1 MTNWLLR
8 EVSTVSQPTDGVADL
23 DIRAFGAV
31 SRPGVPGWLTG
42 EPLAEQSIEFALPN
56 LPPLQPPPLAET
68 TFRLRVAVPAPDTLR
83 ITLAPPEAA
92 VLGDDGTGLGIV
104 VNPAP
109 ARQPLTV
116 ERTERAIVLRSGP
129 LQVRVQRRPFALLV
143 LDGSRV
149 VARTAE
155 RLREIVGLPMA
166 PAILTD
172 GTQTTLHLELGP
184 SEDILGF
191 GEQFNRLVKNGQRL
205 VLRVE
210 DALGTATGL
219 AYKPVPVWHS
229 TAGYLGF
236 LNTGAVVTADVGH
249 SLPSV
254 LRLTVADSAFD
265 LYLVVGA
272 SPAQR
277 LTSYTMLTGRPDVP
291 PLWAFGYWIGRC
303 RYRNRAQ
310 VERVLRD
317 MRAHQVPC
325 DVLHVDP
332 NWLVLDRLNTDF
344 IWNRRRFGDRRD
356 FVTALDQFGARLSL
370 WELPY
375 IDPASPVYAELV
387 ANGYLV
393 VGADGRP
400 AAAQRT
406 PVPDGR
412 PRALLDFTNPA
423 ALAWWQDQHKEF
435 LDDGV
440 AAFKTDF
447 GEGLGDDV
455 ALADGTPP
463 QHAHNLYPLRYN
475 GAVSDAI
482 RRFTGRNPL
491 IWGRSGWAGSQR
503 YPAQW
508 SGDAESTVAGMLV
521 TLHGGLSYGLSAPGL
536 WSHDV
541 GGFYGPEL
549 TPELYVR
556 WTQFGALS
564 PLMRAHGLR
573 PREPWAFGRRA
584 LEISREWIRLRYTL
598 LPYLWQVAHES
609 ARNGWP
615 MLRPLF
621 FSFPDDP
628 IAAGIDTQFML
639 GNDLL
644 VVPVFDDGP
653 DPVRRRWYLPAGR
666 WIDLITGRSLT
677 SGFVTDDVPLERI
690 PVLVRAGAV
699 VPRVEVEPSV
709 RRTDDL
715 VSHPW
720 ILHAYGVSDR
730 ECELVG
736 FDGAAVRV
744 SIRDGAVSAQGSQP
758 IAPVAVLH

>member
-8 EVSTVSQPTDGVADL
+8 EVSTVSQPTGGTAVL
-23 DIRAFGAV
+23 RVRAFAAV
-31 SRPGVPGWLTG
+31 SQPGVPGWLTG
-42 EPLAEQSIEFALPN
+42 EPLTRQAVEFSLPN
-56 LPPLQPPPLAET
+56 LPHLHPPPFEES
-68 TFRLRVAVPAPDTLR
+68 TFELRVAVPALDTLR
-83 ITLAPPEAA
+83 ITIAPVGAA
-92 VLGDDGTGLGIV
+92 VLDDDGTHLGIV
-104 VNPAP
+104 VDPEPAP
-109 ARQPLTV
+109 QPLHV
-116 ERTERAIVLRSGP
+116 EHTDREVVLRSGT
-129 LQVRVQRRPFALLV
+129 LQVLVQRHPFALQV
-143 LDGSRV
+143 LDGSGT

-166 PAILTD
+166 PAVLTD
-172 GTQTTLHLELGP
+172 GHHITLHLELEP
-184 SEDILGF
+184 TEHILGF
-191 GEQFNRLVKNGQRL
+191 GEQFNRLLKNGQRL

-249 SLPSV
+249 TLPSV
-254 LRLTVADSAFD
+254 LGLTLADSALD
-265 LYLVVGA
+265 LYLVVAA
-272 SPAQR
+272 SPARR
-277 LTSYTMLTGRPDVP
+277 LTSYTALTGRPDVP

-303 RYRNRAQ
+303 RYRNRPQ

-325 DVLHVDP
+325 DVLHLDP

-344 IWNRRRFGDRRD
+344 IWNRRRFGGRRE
-356 FVTALDQFGARLSL
+356 FVTALDRLGARLSL

-375 IDPASPVYAELV
+375 IDPASPVYAKLQED
-387 ANGYLV
+387 GYLV
-393 VGADGRP
+393 QGPDGRP

-412 PRALLDFTNPA
+412 PRAMLDFTNPA

-455 ALADGTPP
+455 SLADGTPP
-463 QHAHNLYPLRYN
+463 HLAHNLYPLRYN

-491 IWGRSGWAGSQR
+491 VWGRSGWAGSQR

-508 SGDAESTVAGMLV
+508 AGDAESTVSGMLA
-521 TLHGGLSYGLSAPGL
+521 TLHGGLSYGMSAPGF

-549 TPELYVR
+549 TPELYIR
-556 WTQFGALS
+556 WTQFGAMS

-573 PREPWAFGRRA
+573 PREPWAFGPQA
-584 LEISREWIRLRYTL
+584 LEICRDWIRLRYSL

-609 ARNGWP
+609 AQNGWP
-615 MLRPLF
+615 MLRPLGF
-621 FSFPDDP
+621 MFPDDP
-628 IAAGIDTQFML
+628 VAATIDTQFML
-639 GNDLL
+639 GGDLL
-644 VVPVFDDGP
+644 VVPIFDDGP
-653 DPVRRRWYLPAGR
+653 GPVRHRWYLPAGR
-666 WIDLITGRSLT
+666 WTDLVTGQVLSG
-677 SGFVTDDVPLERI
+677 GFVTEDVPLQRI

-699 VPRVEVEPSV
+699 VPRVDVDPPV

-715 VSHPW
+715 VGRPW
-720 ILHAYGVSDR
+720 RLHEYGATDG
-730 ECELVG
+730 EYHLIG
-736 FDGAAVRV
+736 FDGVAVRTR
-744 SIRDGAVSAQGSQP
+744 IRHGKVSAQGPQP
-758 IAPVAVLH
+758 IAPMTARH